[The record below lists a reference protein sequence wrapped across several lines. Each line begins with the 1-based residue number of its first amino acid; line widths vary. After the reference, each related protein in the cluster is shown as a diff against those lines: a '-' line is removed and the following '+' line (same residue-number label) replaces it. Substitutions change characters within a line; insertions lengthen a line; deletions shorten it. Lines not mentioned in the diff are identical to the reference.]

1 MAIEIRERFRVEAPI
16 DVVWPFVK
24 DPTQLV
30 TCMPGASLDEVVD
43 DRTFVGT
50 VKVKLGAVTA
60 KYKGR
65 VEYSEVDEEAH
76 VVKVVAQ
83 GREASGGTAKGTLSS
98 QVVAIS
104 SECTE
109 IIAEGGVDLTGR
121 VVQMGRGMIQG
132 VSEQLF
138 EQFAASTKRRLEATV
153 GAETGVEPGADAAA
167 DTTATAAGQAHEPHE
182 VEAIRAF
189 QLLWKLFKSWM
200 RKLWRRIIGK
210 SAGKSAGKS
219 SVGVSEDPDSEGPE
233 IPEISSSSER

>member
-43 DRTFVGT
+43 DRTFIGT

-65 VEYSEVDEEAH
+65 VEYSEIDEEAH
-76 VVKVVAQ
+76 VVRVLAQ

-104 SECTE
+104 GDCTE

-138 EQFAASTKRRLEATV
+138 EQFAESTKRRLEA
-153 GAETGVEPGADAAA
+153 AALLDAGVESGTDGAAGATAA
-167 DTTATAAGQAHEPHE
+167 AAGQAHGPEE
-182 VEAIRAF
+182 AEAIRAF
-189 QLLWKLFKSWM
+189 QLLWKVFKSWM
-200 RKLWRRIIGK
+200 RKLWRRLIGRP
-210 SAGKSAGKS
+210 AGKS

-233 IPEISSSSER
+233 IPEVSSSSER